1 MTGEAPAETLRRAA
15 ALMRERASGC
25 QPRRW
30 HWEALGEKRYPQR
43 VSSDGNVALIAECYI
58 DPVHRPYEAE
68 HIASWHPLAA
78 LAVAEWLETEAGGYD
93 ALARTSYG
101 VAGAVFVAGAFGG
114 DIDPAL
120 KTARTYLGEEN
131 QHGVG

>member
-43 VSSDGNVALIAECYI
+43 VSSDGNVAIIAETFI
-58 DPVHRPYEAE
+58 DPAHRPYEAE
-68 HIASWHPLAA
+68 HIASWSPPVA
-78 LAVAEWLETEAGGYD
+78 LAVAGWLDIEA
-93 ALARTSYG
+93 AI
-101 VAGAVFVAGAFGG
+101 AGRGLPDDSGSVH
-114 DIDPAL
+114 PAL
-120 KTARTYLGEEN
+120 RVARAYLGEAT
-131 QHGVG
+131 